1 MRQNISDIY
10 ALLPTVEELD
20 KMPQNKRV
28 EAYERALSLARLLA
42 KANKESQEEI
52 CRLQRRLNINSS
64 SSGNPPSLTPIGD
77 NDSPNS
83 RDASGNA
90 EAKDS

>member
-1 MRQNISDIY
+1 MRQNISDIS

-20 KMPQNKRV
+20 KMPQNKLV

-52 CRLQRRLNINSS
+52 CRLQRRLNANSS
-64 SSGNPPSLTPIGD
+64 NSGIPPSQNPIGD